1 MMGGCLSTLFVY
13 LILRQFCEVYCI
25 LERKKTFRNE
35 MDSTATPSTS
45 EKRCEAPVYEEIHLS
60 ENVAYVLPQKI

>member
-1 MMGGCLSTLFVY
+1 
-13 LILRQFCEVYCI
+13 
-25 LERKKTFRNE
+25 
-35 MDSTATPSTS
+35 MDSTGTQSTS